1 MSTIVYWRIFKNIAG
16 KTLGPKEQSK
26 IIFYNNILNIY
37 IYIYLYAYV
46 YAHFKEAPD
55 KTYFLIVLDLV
66 VQYGSIGKSRG
77 LP

>member
-1 MSTIVYWRIFKNIAG
+1 MSTTVYWRIFKDIVG
-16 KTLGPKEQSK
+16 KKLGPKEQVLSK

-37 IYIYLYAYV
+37 IYMHRYV
-46 YAHFKEAPD
+46 YVHFEEAPN